1 MFSKDEMYKIL
12 FPSEFDTYKG
22 KETKL
27 TINSFPL
34 WSITSEKKK
43 KENKTKA
50 LKRQHD
56 KEVGL

>member
-1 MFSKDEMYKIL
+1 MDEIYKL
-12 FPSEFDTYKG
+12 FFPSNFAKDKG
-22 KETKL
+22 KDTKL
-27 TINSFPL
+27 TMNSFPL